1 MSPADLS
8 KLKDMV
14 AEHLDNLYY
23 LNDIL
28 CLKVHAIN
36 EVLTAQVIKKLL
48 VPLYLH
54 SLIPVYALE
63 LNDQVRRGPSCRAMW
78 SMALTTPRASVQ
90 QRFRRTGPG
99 GTKDGGAAH
108 ASRGAIL
115 ALSRAVHL
123 HAPAHNQHARESPG

>member
-1 MSPADLS
+1 MSPAELS

-63 LNDQVRRGPSCRAMW
+63 LNDQVRRGAV
-78 SMALTTPRASVQ
+78 VQ
-90 QRFRRTGPG
+90 GNAWPVAG
-99 GTKDGGAAH
+99 
-108 ASRGAIL
+108 
-115 ALSRAVHL
+115 
-123 HAPAHNQHARESPG
+123 

>member
-63 LNDQVRRGPSCRAMW
+63 LNDQVRRALSCRAMW
-78 SMALTTPRASVQ
+78 SMAADHTSCVRPTTVPENRTRRHKRRRRGSRQPWRCSCSLTFCPSS
-90 QRFRRTGPG
+90 RTGP
-99 GTKDGGAAH
+99 
-108 ASRGAIL
+108 
-115 ALSRAVHL
+115 
-123 HAPAHNQHARESPG
+123 